1 MRWVVAEYENPLAV
15 LFVLVAALLPWDV
28 ARATAMGGEA
38 VLLYVRWPA
47 VQWRRLAAGGATSN
61 AVMTPVGAYGLQT
74 QPGYTAPLAYGYLAW
89 GAVAAV
95 FGLTLLFAAALYA
108 REARVEAACRRRLN
122 ARPARV
128 VGWLL
133 VLDGAGFL
141 AVAALIQTLGI
152 PGLTLPVGALFMLG
166 FGAVLLT
173 NDPGGCAADEPDA

>member
-15 LFVLVAALLPWDV
+15 LFVAVSAFLPWDV
-28 ARATAMGGEA
+28 ARATAMGGQA
-38 VLLYVRWPA
+38 VLLYVRWPFL
-47 VQWRRLAAGGATSN
+47 QWRRLVSGGTTSN

-74 QPGYTAPLAYGYLAW
+74 QAGYTAPLAYGYLAW
-89 GAVAAV
+89 GVVAAV
-95 FGLTLLFAAALYA
+95 FGVTLLFTLALYA
-108 REARVEAACRRRLN
+108 REEPLTAACRRYLG

-133 VLDGAGFL
+133 LLSGGGFL
-141 AVAALIQTLGI
+141 AVVALIQSLGI

-173 NDPGGCAADEPDA
+173 NDPPTDGVGKG